1 VSDEAT
7 PDEAV
12 EESEGTVIEVPL
24 TLEGEA
30 ERQDLHCLCECR
42 KTLHEGYNGND
53 PGPIEEIDRAIK
65 LVLRKG
71 FIERYR
77 TQGQP

>member
-42 KTLHEGYNGND
+42 KVLHEVYTGENAEMIYAVEHS
-53 PGPIEEIDRAIK
+53 IVIVAKAI
-65 LVLRKG
+65 G
-71 FIERYR
+71 ERY
-77 TQGQP
+77 QGQS